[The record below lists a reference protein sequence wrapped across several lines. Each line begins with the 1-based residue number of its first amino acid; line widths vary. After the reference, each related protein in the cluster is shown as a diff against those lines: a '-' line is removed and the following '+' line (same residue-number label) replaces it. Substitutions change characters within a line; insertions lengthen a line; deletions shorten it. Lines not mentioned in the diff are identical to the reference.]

1 MGTSQPAWS
10 KYEAAILLDGY
21 LEVLSGKISRK
32 DAVSRVS
39 HDLRQMAVRQ
49 GIAIDCIYRNENG
62 IHFQMKSM
70 ESAWQGHTVSKL
82 ATRLFSEVADLYK
95 NNRHEFGSQKY
106 EGVGGHLFAI
116 AVDKSI
122 QWGYNGV
129 LHGFARNRELVNHYV
144 QTFGAVYLGR
154 LHEYQIA
161 VFEQE
166 ARKLLGVYT
175 YEWNGS
181 KENP

>member
-1 MGTSQPAWS
+1 MKKGKRKRAGRIGPAGYSTCGHLWQQLEIIDLQGFFG
-10 KYEAAILLDGY
+10 YNIHDVNAEAAY
-21 LEVLSGKISRK
+21 
-32 DAVSRVS
+32 
-39 HDLRQMAVRQ
+39 
-49 GIAIDCIYRNENG
+49 
-62 IHFQMKSM
+62 IHWACTAPQ
-70 ESAWQGHTVSKL
+70 
-82 ATRLFSEVADLYK
+82 
-95 NNRHEFGSQKY
+95 NNKHEFGSQKY

-166 ARKLLGVYT
+166 ARKLLEVYT